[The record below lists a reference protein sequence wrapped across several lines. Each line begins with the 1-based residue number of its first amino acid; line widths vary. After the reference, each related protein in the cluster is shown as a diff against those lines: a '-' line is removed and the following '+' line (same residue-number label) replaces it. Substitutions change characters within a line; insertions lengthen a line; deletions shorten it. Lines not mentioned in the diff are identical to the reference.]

1 VCTIVQVVSRHNAV
15 EQDAA
20 LDRMIVVARGKED
33 VSYLSIFLP
42 DIPHTVYQV
51 GAEPAAHHV
60 LAACAPASG

>member
-1 VCTIVQVVSRHNAV
+1 VVSRHNTV

-20 LDRMIVVARGKED
+20 PDRMIVVARGKED

-51 GAEPAAHHV
+51 TV
-60 LAACAPASG
+60 DCSCARNP